1 MLVAALSAQVALS
14 VLSFAVA
21 MVALLVNVSALVRR
35 PRIVAEWGF
44 VRDEG
49 DGLQPIEGL
58 SVIVTARR
66 RTVEVDEI
74 GIVRLPG
81 RTWRRRLP
89 EWLHTER
96 PARIEVFPFRP
107 DRLPH
112 VLTDGQS
119 IKGFIQL
126 ESAQDEL
133 DSLGSSGVDYP
144 YVRASGTV
152 YLARAGRLR
161 EWRTRRLR
169 RVSGE

>member
-1 MLVAALSAQVALS
+1 VVVAALSAQVVLS
-14 VLSFAVA
+14 LLSFAVA

-44 VRDEG
+44 VRDAG
-49 DGLQPIEGL
+49 DGIQPVEGL
-58 SVIVTARR
+58 TVIVTARR

-74 GIVRLPG
+74 GIVRLPK

-112 VLTDGQS
+112 VLTDGES
-119 IKGFIQL
+119 IKAFIRL
-126 ESAQDEL
+126 ESAQDDL
-133 DSLGSSGVDYP
+133 DKLRIGGVDYP

-152 YLARAGRLR
+152 YLAPAGRFR
-161 EWRTRRLR
+161 TWRTRRMR